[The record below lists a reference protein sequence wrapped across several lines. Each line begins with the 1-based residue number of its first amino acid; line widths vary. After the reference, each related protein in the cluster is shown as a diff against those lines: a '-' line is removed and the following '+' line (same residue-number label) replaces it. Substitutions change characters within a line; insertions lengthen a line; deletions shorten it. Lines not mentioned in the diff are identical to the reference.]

1 MTHTESPGT
10 TVEADAALERA
21 RNSFA
26 AVFGNGRL
34 SLDQLRHNLD
44 AMMLESDLAEDVSV
58 DAIVVS
64 GVEALRVVAG
74 SAVDDNVLVWFHGG
88 GYVMGSPHGY
98 RHAAA
103 ALSRA
108 LGSVVVL
115 PDYRLAPEHP
125 FPAAL
130 EDAAAVVDALI
141 AEYGSERTI
150 VGGDSAGGG
159 LTVSVLVDIRNR
171 GATLPAAAVAVSP
184 LADFTAS
191 GASVTT
197 NRDIDLVITERSIG
211 MLAAAYL
218 RGHDRDHPLASPVF
232 ADLTGL
238 PPILLLASDS
248 EILLDDAV
256 RIHNSVRVAG
266 GVSTLSVYPNTCHA
280 WTLFTEFLPQAR
292 NGVDEIARF
301 AGKVLP

>member
-1 MTHTESPGT
+1 MTHSEIVDSAVDHQG
-10 TVEADAALERA
+10 ALERA

-34 SLDQLRHNLD
+34 TLEQLRHNLD
-44 AMMLESDLAEDVSV
+44 EMMLEPELSADVSV
-58 DAIVVS
+58 DEIVVG
-64 GVEALRVVAG
+64 GVGALRDAAG
-74 SAVDDNVLVWFHGG
+74 PAIDDNVLVWFHGG
-88 GYVMGSPHGY
+88 GYVMGSPYGY

-108 LGSVVVL
+108 LGSAVIL

-141 AEYGSERTI
+141 AEYGPEHTA

-159 LTVSVLVDIRNR
+159 LTVSVLVDARNH
-171 GATLPAAAVAVSP
+171 GATLPAVAVAVSP

-191 GASVTT
+191 GESVAT
-197 NRDIDLVITERSIG
+197 NRDTDPVITERSLG
-211 MLAAAYL
+211 LLAATYL
-218 RGHDRDHPLASPVF
+218 RGHDHDHPLASPVF

-256 RIHNSVRVAG
+256 RIHHAVQSG
-266 GVSTLSVYPNTCHA
+266 GGTSTLSVYPDTCHA
-280 WTLFTEFLPQAR
+280 WTLFTDFLPRAR
-292 NGVDEIARF
+292 DGVAEIADFFR
-301 AGKVLP
+301 KVLP